1 MKPRN
6 SSVIETSRTL
16 FSALSTIGG
25 DLKLDDSLNVA
36 SFETLINTVAAEEE
50 AYNNDLVEISKKR
63 IQLND
68 RNEELRNLQKRF
80 RNGVKMKFVEESVE
94 YETIGG
100 TRPSQR
106 KSYVRGKKN
115 DTK

>member
-6 SSVIETSRTL
+6 SNVIETSRTL
-16 FSALSTIGG
+16 FSALSIIGV
-25 DLKLDDSLNVA
+25 DLKLDDSLNLA
-36 SFETLINTVAAEEE
+36 GFETLINTVAAEEE

-68 RNEELRNLQKRF
+68 RNKELQNLQKRF
-80 RNGVKMKFVEESVE
+80 KNGVKMKFGEESAE
-94 YETIGG
+94 YETLGG

-106 KSYVRGKKN
+106 KSYVRTKKN
-115 DTK
+115 DAK